1 MQLFR
6 KVLRYR
12 SENIGRRIVLNGI
25 FYVRRKIF
33 VERIVSSN
41 KYFISQASVP
51 NVPREQ
57 TSTNATP
64 RYGKLQRPWL
74 TRFALRLCCS
84 VQTSLESLGVEG
96 GSFRYLPHAVVPRI
110 KQSEGSRLASIVAT
124 RRKFLTAIQ
133 EVVLHDFCDSALASL
148 QKRRISAKEQSS
160 GDWPLFLEKRVD

>member
-64 RYGKLQRPWL
+64 RYGKL
-74 TRFALRLCCS
+74 
-84 VQTSLESLGVEG
+84 
-96 GSFRYLPHAVVPRI
+96 
-110 KQSEGSRLASIVAT
+110 
-124 RRKFLTAIQ
+124 
-133 EVVLHDFCDSALASL
+133 
-148 QKRRISAKEQSS
+148 
-160 GDWPLFLEKRVD
+160 